1 MTKLL
6 TTLLLTYKYL
16 KHSDL
21 YKNNLLPSYYY
32 LLPLT
37 TLYINICK
45 LLHLTYK
52 VFLYINVIAVV

>member
-6 TTLLLTYKYL
+6 TTLLLTHKYL

-21 YKNNLLPSYYY
+21 SKNNLLPY